1 MKTDAQMCQ
10 QFEASVSFLF
20 AAILRMTD
28 TVCFCHHDS
37 VQGTFKLRKACFI
50 KGIVD
55 ILSLP
60 SVVYDSCLDQYLH
73 IVGQRRLCDMERL
86 KDFAGAQFPAGKHIN
101 NAQTLRVG
109 NRL

>member
-20 AAILRMTD
+20 AAIL
-28 TVCFCHHDS
+28 
-37 VQGTFKLRKACFI
+37 KLRKACFI